1 MISPNNTTTQLLRVE
16 GLSKKFNVSGAWP
29 WQRRTLS
36 AVNDVSFGIDPGE
49 TLSLVG
55 ESGCGKSTA
64 GRMLVGLTAP
74 SAGRILFEGQD
85 LSGQSAGQQRAMR
98 RHIQLIFQDPYGSLN
113 PRMTVG
119 ELIAE
124 PALLHGLVDRRNAND
139 RVAELLGLVGL
150 AKRHAARYPHEF
162 SGGQRQRI
170 GIARALAV
178 EPRLIVCDEPVSALD
193 VSVQAQIVNL
203 LQSLQDRLGL
213 SYLFISHGLSVV
225 RHISHRVAVMYLGN
239 IVEIGPKV
247 GIFDH
252 PAHPYTRALLAA
264 APVARPGARRASVA
278 LSGDMPSPLDPP
290 LGCRFHPRCPFA
302 IERCRREIPA
312 LSPGGDGR
320 LVACHRW
327 QEIPAFQASTSIAQ
341 HAPRTARL
349 LALYRQAAAHSH
361 SNTGSN

>member
-1 MISPNNTTTQLLRVE
+1 MTSPNNASAPLLKVE
-16 GLSKKFNVSGAWP
+16 GLSKTFSVAGAWP
-29 WQRRTLS
+29 WQKRTLS
-36 AVNDVSFGIDPGE
+36 AVNDISFGIAPGE

-64 GRMLVGLTAP
+64 GRLLVGLAAP
-74 SAGRILFEGQD
+74 SSGRILFEGEE
-85 LSGQSAGQQRAMR
+85 LSGQTASEQRAMR
-98 RHIQLIFQDPYGSLN
+98 RRIQLIFQDPYGSLN

-124 PALLHGLVDRRNAND
+124 PALLHGLADRNSAND

-150 AKRHAARYPHEF
+150 AKRHAGRYPHEF

-239 IVEIGPKV
+239 IVEIGPKAA
-247 GIFDH
+247 IFDQ
-252 PAHPYTRALLAA
+252 PLHPYTRALLAA
-264 APVARPGARRASVA
+264 APVPRPGARQASVA
-278 LSGDMPSPLDPP
+278 LAGDMPSPLDPP
-290 LGCRFHPRCPFA
+290 SGCRFHPRCPFA
-302 IERCRREIPA
+302 IERCRRDIPA

-327 QEIPAFQASTSIAQ
+327 QEIPAFQANASGAQ
-341 HAPRTARL
+341 HAPKTTRL
-349 LALYRQAAAHSH
+349 LALYRQAAAR
-361 SNTGSN
+361 SNSRMSSN

>member
-1 MISPNNTTTQLLRVE
+1 MTSPNNAATPLLQVE
-16 GLSKKFNVSGAWP
+16 GLSKKFSVSGSWP
-29 WQRRTLS
+29 WQKRTLS
-36 AVNDVSFGIDPGE
+36 AVNDISFGIAPGE

-64 GRMLVGLTAP
+64 GRMLVGLATP
-74 SAGRILFEGQD
+74 SSGRILFEGQD
-85 LSGQSAGQQRAMR
+85 LSGQTAGEQRAMR
-98 RHIQLIFQDPYGSLN
+98 RRIQLIFQDPYGSLN

-124 PALLHGLVDRRNAND
+124 PALLHGLADRRSAND

-150 AKRHAARYPHEF
+150 AKRHAGRYPHEF

-239 IVEIGPKV
+239 IVEIGPKAA
-247 GIFDH
+247 IFDQ
-252 PAHPYTRALLAA
+252 PSHPYTRALLAA
-264 APVARPGARRASVA
+264 APVPRPGARQASVA
-278 LSGDMPSPLDPP
+278 LAGDMPSPLDPP
-290 LGCRFHPRCPFA
+290 SGCRFHPRCPFA

-327 QEIPAFQASTSIAQ
+327 QEIPAFQANATGAQ
-341 HAPRTARL
+341 HAPKTTRL
-349 LALYRQAAAHSH
+349 LALYRQAAK
-361 SNTGSN
+361 SNSRMSSN